1 MPNLSQRLQHR
12 AESSICRHRHNLVA
26 EAAYLN
32 LNPKMS
38 SNVGLSTP
46 RGSGTSGYVQRNLSL
61 LKPRDVGVGAPYSLD
76 SSMRPPKTRKPD
88 QEILNHDR
96 LREIEV
102 KVLELQEKL
111 EDDEVDEDQIEQE
124 CDKLRKTLTAEME
137 QRNKNGDRRSGGG
150 KRVDGKALKSYQ
162 VHELAEAKERE
173 SERLRRALGLKA
185 GEIPEDGEHPMARQE
200 KRRRAKEEVQ
210 GNLVDENV

>member
-1 MPNLSQRLQHR
+1 
-12 AESSICRHRHNLVA
+12 
-26 EAAYLN
+26 
-32 LNPKMS
+32 MS

-61 LKPRDVGVGAPYSLD
+61 LKPRDTGIGAPYSLD
-76 SSMRPPKTRKPD
+76 ESTRGPKTRKPD

-96 LREIEV
+96 LRDIEV

-111 EDDEVDEDQIEQE
+111 EDDEVDEDKIEAE
-124 CDKLRKTLTAEME
+124 CDKLREKLTAEME
-137 QRNKNGDRRSGGG
+137 RNKDRRSGG
-150 KRVDGKALKSYQ
+150 KRMDGKGLKSYQ

-185 GEIPEDGEHPMARQE
+185 GEISEDGEHPMARQE
-200 KRRRAKEEVQ
+200 KRRREREEQQLEKEQ
-210 GNLVDENV
+210 GEPEE

>member
-1 MPNLSQRLQHR
+1 
-12 AESSICRHRHNLVA
+12 
-26 EAAYLN
+26 
-32 LNPKMS
+32 MS

-61 LKPRDVGVGAPYSLD
+61 LKPRAAGVGVPYSLD
-76 SSMRPPKTRKPD
+76 SAKAPKVRKPD

-102 KVLELQEKL
+102 KVLELREKL
-111 EDDEVDEDQIEQE
+111 EDEGQVDEDKIDEQ
-124 CDKLRKTLTAEME
+124 CDRLRETLTKDME
-137 QRNKNGDRRSGGG
+137 KEKQRTTPGGG
-150 KRVDGKALKSYQ
+150 GGPRRIDGKGLKSYQ

-173 SERLRRALGLKA
+173 SERLRRALGLKP

-200 KRRRAKEEVQ
+200 KRRREREGLLEKPDADA
-210 GNLVDENV
+210 DEHA

>member
-1 MPNLSQRLQHR
+1 
-12 AESSICRHRHNLVA
+12 
-26 EAAYLN
+26 
-32 LNPKMS
+32 MS

-61 LKPRDVGVGAPYSLD
+61 LKPRAAGVGVPYSLD
-76 SSMRPPKTRKPD
+76 SAKAPKVRKPD

-102 KVLELQEKL
+102 KVLELREKL
-111 EDDEVDEDQIEQE
+111 EDEGHVDEDKMDEQ
-124 CDKLRKTLTAEME
+124 CDRLREKLTKEME
-137 QRNKNGDRRSGGG
+137 KEKQRTAAGRGGG
-150 KRVDGKALKSYQ
+150 GGPRRIDGKGLKSYQ

-173 SERLRRALGLKA
+173 SERLRRALGLKP

-200 KRRRAKEEVQ
+200 KRRREREGLLEKDPDADT
-210 GNLVDENV
+210 DEHV